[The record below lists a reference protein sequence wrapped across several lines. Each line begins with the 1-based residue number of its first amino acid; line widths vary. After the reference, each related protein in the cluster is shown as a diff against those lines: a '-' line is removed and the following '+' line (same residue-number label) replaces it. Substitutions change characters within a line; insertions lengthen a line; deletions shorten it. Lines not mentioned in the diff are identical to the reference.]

1 MYKIAHIPL
10 HPLYEDPNLLHT
22 PNKTNL
28 VGTSIWSF
36 TYKPLNISTIVT
48 LSLFFSKLEKLLP
61 SSLLNAGKKSL

>member
-10 HPLYEDPNLLHT
+10 QPLYADPNLLHT

-36 TYKPLNISTIVT
+36 TYKFFNMSAIVALPLFS
-48 LSLFFSKLEKLLP
+48 SKLEKYLP
-61 SSLLNAGKKSL
+61 SSLLNADKKSL